1 MLPFVTDYGEIAAYN
16 DNKETT
22 LIMASY
28 NSDYTF
34 GTYKTYDLNG
44 NFFDDYSNIEIAKAY
59 SEKYNLTIEVYDG
72 VAEEKIKDMP
82 SDWATQ
88 LIDYSKNDIY
98 KIDDRLRNNYQK
110 NINRKDFAYLCVKIY
125 EYLTN
130 TTALVGDASFVDT
143 TDLYCLKAKNIGI
156 IEGYEDETYKPN
168 DFISRAEIAVLL
180 NNIINKI
187 DIDIDILDNQEQ
199 ITNFTDLENDY
210 SWANDSIIM
219 MHSLNIINGRGNN
232 KYYPMNFATKE
243 EAISMGMRFILKF
256 DQMK

>member
-34 GTYKTYDLNG
+34 GIYKTYDLYG
-44 NFFDDYSNIEIAKAY
+44 NFFDDYSDIEIAKAY
-59 SEKYNLTIEVYDG
+59 AEKYNLTIEVYDG
-72 VAEEKIKDMP
+72 IAEEKIKDNP

-110 NINRKDFAYLCVKIY
+110 NIDRKDFAYLCVKIY

-130 TTALVGDASFVDT
+130 TTLLVGDASFVDT
-143 TDLYCLKAKNIGI
+143 IDLYCLKAKNIGI
-156 IEGYEDETYKPN
+156 VEGYIDGTYKPN
-168 DFISRAEIAVLL
+168 DFISRAEIAVSL
-180 NNIINKI
+180 NNIINNL
-187 DIDIDILDNQEQ
+187 DIDISDNQVE
-199 ITNFTDLENDY
+199 ITNFNDLESNY
-210 SWANDSIIM
+210 SWANDSIVM
-219 MHSLNIINGRGNN
+219 MHSLNIINGKGNN